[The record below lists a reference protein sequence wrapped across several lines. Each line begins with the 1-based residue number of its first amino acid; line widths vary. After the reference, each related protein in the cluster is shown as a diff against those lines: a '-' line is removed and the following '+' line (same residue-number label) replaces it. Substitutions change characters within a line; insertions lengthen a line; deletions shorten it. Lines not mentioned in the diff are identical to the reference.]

1 MDKALKKLFAKLDEL
16 GTRIQSL
23 EALEKRLAALDTNGQ
38 LDSIKEQMGSIK
50 EQMVIVAANSQV
62 VVNTVESH
70 GDTIGKLEKTL
81 TRLDLRCPLMKP
93 DTGEFPEISERLRLK
108 DE

>member
-1 MDKALKKLFAKLDEL
+1 MDAALKKLFAKLDEFGERL
-16 GTRIQSL
+16 KSL
-23 EALEKRLAALDTNGQ
+23 EELEERLTALDTNGK
-38 LDSIKEQMGSIK
+38 LGEIKRTMAE
-50 EQMVIVAANSQV
+50 VAANSQI

-93 DTGEFPEISERLRLK
+93 DTSELPAVTERTKLK